1 MSINVLSHLSF
12 KHGTNLPA
20 NIWWTQIGTANLG
33 RGPCGACHSASL
45 LQRGLPWPHRGAWAR
60 WCLFNCTLPWKTC
73 WQAKEGDVPFF
84 RASPLLIFSFF
95 CFSPLPAKATL
106 VWLVKLICVPRPVVG
121 LRCLCLHAQLVCLSW
136 YLLAVSFLLSP
147 AHKSAAVKF
156 KQQSAARLPLVP
168 AVPELKSPGWTYWA
182 ETHRQRTS
190 ATNRDANSGFCFSQH
205 LPVPPP
211 PVLFLCF
218 SFPHAAFCSGPACL
232 PSPPLSFPSSA
243 LSNAALQRHWLTEDA
258 AASLEETERG
268 RKRKKSCL
276 WQKRQQKHWKMSFP
290 PEADPSHPLLEQ
302 QI

>member
-106 VWLVKLICVPRPVVG
+106 VWLVKLIRVPRPVVG

-205 LPVPPP
+205 LPVPP
-211 PVLFLCF
+211 LQCC
-218 SFPHAAFCSGPACL
+218 SFVFPSHMLRFAVALLAFPLLPS
-232 PSPPLSFPSSA
+232 PSPPLLYQMQHFSVTDWQRMQQ
-243 LSNAALQRHWLTEDA
+243 LRWRRQRGEGRERKAACDKRG
-258 AASLEETERG
+258 SRNTERWAF
-268 RKRKKSCL
+268 L
-276 WQKRQQKHWKMSFP
+276 QK
-290 PEADPSHPLLEQ
+290 
-302 QI
+302 QIPVTLC